1 MTRSPLALAA
11 LASSAVPGLDPVAV
25 EGVVVQPGDLF
36 EVAYVQDSQD
46 RRWVVKAPRTPA
58 AGAALE
64 DVATL
69 SGLLGRRLEVAMPMV
84 RGQAVVPEGRAC
96 VYLRVPGRPLD
107 FGGLPPGGLAGEV
120 GRALAQIHNV
130 EHLVLEEAGRPVY
143 DAEAHR
149 RRQLSE
155 LDRAAGT
162 GHVPTNLLTRWEG
175 ALEAISLW
183 RFAPTVVH
191 GTFVGENVLASFDDD
206 EDAATG
212 RVRGVLAW
220 EESRVG
226 DPADDFG
233 ELVARCSPTALD
245 AVMEAYAQTRVE
257 RPDGNLLRRARL
269 AAEMR
274 PVRALLH
281 AMSSGEGRLV
291 ERAAR
296 SLRLLDE
303 QIWAEDEQRAADR
316 AQEREQEREEAEA
329 QARAAAEAARQRAAD
344 EQAEQAERAE
354 RTEREH
360 AEQRSRQDAD
370 REAARAA
377 GAEWDATAA
386 HDPFP
391 PADARDPAREDEG
404 SPQGDLVAEGS
415 DGDGLDMEE
424 DLDEPADDAVDDRPA
439 LPRAAEGPGE
449 AGSEDVET
457 PQGVATEDELTEDVA
472 PVTLQ
477 ESGAFEI
484 DQVEA
489 LPDAADDDTSDDP
502 SDDPSGD
509 PPDGA
514 AYEDRHE
521 GASEHVVVDPPGR
534 GPDRS

>member
-25 EGVVVQPGDLF
+25 EGVVSAPSDLF
-36 EVAYVQDSQD
+36 EVAYVKDSQD
-46 RRWVVKAPRTPA
+46 RQWVVKAPRTPA

-69 SGLLGRRLEVAMPMV
+69 SGLLGRRLDVAMPMV

-120 GRALAQIHNV
+120 GRALAHIHNV

-191 GTFVGENVLASFDDD
+191 GTFIGENVLASFDDD
-206 EDAATG
+206 DDAATG
-212 RVRGVLAW
+212 RVRGVVAW
-220 EESRVG
+220 EEARVG

-233 ELVARCSPTALD
+233 ELVARCSPAALD
-245 AVMEAYAQTRVE
+245 AVMEAYAQSRVE

-316 AQEREQEREEAEA
+316 AQEREQAE
-329 QARAAAEAARQRAAD
+329 AEAARQRAA
-344 EQAEQAERAE
+344 AEIAERAE
-354 RTEREH
+354 QER
-360 AEQRSRQDAD
+360 AQRD
-370 REAARAA
+370 AARAGRADGSA
-377 GAEWDATAA
+377 GSEWDATAP

-391 PADARDPAREDEG
+391 ASTAAPTREATGGDDTDAGEERDWDATAPHDPFAGTSHHTSVDPDEG
-404 SPQGDLVAEGS
+404 PD
-415 DGDGLDMEE
+415 
-424 DLDEPADDAVDDRPA
+424 
-439 LPRAAEGPGE
+439 EGPGE
-449 AGSEDVET
+449 GTPGAVREATPEAVAEEPSPPPGDDSGSPDRSDDTDLSTAESRPV
-457 PQGVATEDELTEDVA
+457 PVARQD
-472 PVTLQ
+472 
-477 ESGAFEI
+477 SGAFEI
-484 DQVEA
+484 EEVEP
-489 LPDAADDDTSDDP
+489 LSDDGG
-502 SDDPSGD
+502 DDGTD
-509 PPDGA
+509 DEA
-514 AYEDRHE
+514 AFDDQHE
-521 GASEHVVVDPPGR
+521 GASEYVSIDAPRRPGDQ
-534 GPDRS
+534 P

>member
-1 MTRSPLALAA
+1 MTRSPFALAA

-25 EGVVVQPGDLF
+25 EGVLVAPGDLF
-36 EVAYVQDSQD
+36 EVAYVKDSQD
-46 RRWVVKAPRTPA
+46 RQWVVKAPRTPA

-69 SGLLGRRLEVAMPMV
+69 SGLLGKRLEVAMPMV

-120 GRALAQIHNV
+120 GRALAHIHNV

-162 GHVPTNLLTRWEG
+162 GHVPTHLLTRWEG

-191 GTFVGENVLASFDDD
+191 GTFVGANVLASFDDD
-206 EDAATG
+206 DDATTG

-220 EESRVG
+220 EEARVG

-233 ELVARCSPTALD
+233 ELVARCSPAALD
-245 AVMEAYAQTRVE
+245 AVMEAYAQSRVE

-274 PVRALLH
+274 PVRSLLH

-316 AQEREQEREEAEA
+316 AQEREQAEA
-329 QARAAAEAARQRAAD
+329 DAAAAAEVARQRAA
-344 EQAEQAERAE
+344 AELAEVAE
-354 RTEREH
+354 RTEHERERQ
-360 AEQRSRQDAD
+360 ATEQDAA

-391 PADARDPAREDEG
+391 PVDPAPTADAATASDEAAA
-404 SPQGDLVAEGS
+404 SPDEVAEPI
-415 DGDGLDMEE
+415 DVVEPAE
-424 DLDEPADDAVDDRPA
+424 DDTVARGAETANDPADDADDADDRTDADAVTP
-439 LPRAAEGPGE
+439 LP
-449 AGSEDVET
+449 
-457 PQGVATEDELTEDVA
+457 VATED
-472 PVTLQ
+472 
-477 ESGAFEI
+477 SGAFEI
-484 DQVEA
+484 EEVEA
-489 LPDAADDDTSDDP
+489 LPEPGDDEADDEADDETT
-502 SDDPSGD
+502 DQTTEE
-509 PPDGA
+509 A
-514 AYEDRHE
+514 AFDDRHE
-521 GASEHVVVDPPGR
+521 GASDYVRIDPER
-534 GPDRS
+534 RSDDRS